1 MKSREPATDRA
12 QATLEAAVALVV
24 AVLCCALVVQV
35 VMVTRARSVV
45 GHLARVGAR
54 TAIVNPTIEAVRADV
69 VSVSDLDPRRVQ
81 VSISPGVEPGDRVRV
96 TVTYR
101 CETDVVGVGPLIP
114 DLTLTASLW
123 AVVE

>member
-1 MKSREPATDRA
+1 MKPRDRVTDDA
-12 QATLEAAVALVV
+12 QATVETAVGLVV

-35 VMVTRARSVV
+35 VVVTRARSVV

-54 TAIVNPTIEAVRADV
+54 TAIVNPTAEAVRADV
-69 VSVSDLDPRRVQ
+69 VSVSDLDPRRLQ
-81 VSISPGVEPGDRVRV
+81 VSVSPATDPGDRVRV

-114 DLTLTASLW
+114 DVTLTTSLW